1 MSVTSQPSSNGHSV
15 VSPRRCC
22 CTDAPRNPS
31 DPRVCTLRRILTWT
45 VTSHL
50 QDTHSVVTRFT
61 PSLDNPESGP
71 RSYFTFAIKRNSFVL
86 TNTGDVESPANDR
99 ERRVQRGQ
107 GPQEGNIAEGRVL
120 GPKLLAT
127 PHSSDGILVRSHL
140 TSLIVYV
147 LTGVMEMPPT
157 TFKGLL

>member
-1 MSVTSQPSSNGHSV
+1 MDVNFLPLGHPLSCNMRHAFFRQ
-15 VSPRRCC
+15 SRKW
-22 CTDAPRNPS
+22 S
-31 DPRVCTLRRILTWT
+31 
-45 VTSHL
+45 
-50 QDTHSVVTRFT
+50 THSY
-61 PSLDNPESGP
+61 L
-71 RSYFTFAIKRNSFVL
+71 TFAIKRNSFVL
-86 TNTGDVESPANDR
+86 TNTGDVVESPANDR

-107 GPQEGNIAEGRVL
+107 GPQEGNITEGRVR

-127 PHSSDGILVRSHL
+127 PHSSDVILVRSHL

>member
-1 MSVTSQPSSNGHSV
+1 MQPFRPEGLHSKAYLNMDVNFPPLGH
-15 VSPRRCC
+15 PLRCNMLH
-22 CTDAPRNPS
+22 AFFRQS
-31 DPRVCTLRRILTWT
+31 RKW
-45 VTSHL
+45 SA
-50 QDTHSVVTRFT
+50 HSC
-61 PSLDNPESGP
+61 L
-71 RSYFTFAIKRNSFVL
+71 TFAFKRNSFVL
-86 TNTGDVESPANDR
+86 TNTGDVVESPANDR

-127 PHSSDGILVRSHL
+127 PHSSDVILVRSHL